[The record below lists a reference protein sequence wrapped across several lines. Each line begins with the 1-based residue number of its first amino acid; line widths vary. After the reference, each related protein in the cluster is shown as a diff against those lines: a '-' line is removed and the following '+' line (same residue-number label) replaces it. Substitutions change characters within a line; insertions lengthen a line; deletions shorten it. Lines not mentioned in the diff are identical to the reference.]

1 MGERV
6 GCEVKLILPWP
17 PSPNHYYRS
26 MVMRGPKPRAM
37 TYISEEGKAFQ
48 NNVKASIWKS
58 LKAVP
63 TKIMGR
69 LSVTVTL
76 YQPNARSIDIDNRLK
91 PLLDSLTKSGVWEDD
106 SQIDCLQISRG
117 PISRTNPRCE
127 VTIEVIKPA
136 EKELFPE

>member
-1 MGERV
+1 
-6 GCEVKLILPWP
+6 
-17 PSPNHYYRS
+17 
-26 MVMRGPKPRAM
+26 M
-37 TYISEEGKAFQ
+37 TYISDEGKEFQ
-48 NNVKASIWKS
+48 KNVKISIWEL
-58 LKAVP
+58 LKAAP
-63 TKIMGR
+63 EKFMGR
-69 LSVTVTL
+69 LSVSVTL